1 MNKMENINGRYSC
14 NTCNKN
20 YASYKSLWNHNK
32 KFHNSNILSDSII
45 LVNDSK
51 LPHNTSKITQNTSIH
66 SCKYCVKS
74 FTRKDNLTRHEKTCK
89 SKINE
94 DNKIQQLENE
104 IQKLKQEFALL
115 VKEKGKLHHKTLQ
128 KINKQLNT
136 TNNINNGVINNV
148 YVKYNNIS
156 HDVLTKKEILNI
168 LSKHTKALE
177 ESIKKIHFNEKIP
190 ENNNVF
196 ITNLQNN
203 IGYAF
208 DGSQFVA
215 INKGELLNDIIDV
228 HLNEMFLSL
237 NKYKDNIKSQT
248 LDKINYLINMITK
261 ENKKYID
268 YENNSK
274 VYKNY
279 KDYKIDVVKMLIYN
293 NSDKNK
299 FDQIKKLDEL
309 FEKIENDELFDQ
321 IDEF

>member
-1 MNKMENINGRYSC
+1 LKKSEDSLKKSEDSLKKSEDSLKCYNCRF
-14 NTCNKN
+14 CNKEYN
-20 YASYKSLWNHNK
+20 NK
-32 KFHNSNILSDSII
+32 NSRWSHE
-45 LVNDSK
+45 K
-51 LPHNTSKITQNTSIH
+51 K
-66 SCKYCVKS
+66 C
-74 FTRKDNLTRHEKTCK
+74 KDNQLDNNKINQLDNNN
-89 SKINE
+89 KINE
-94 DNKIQQLENE
+94 LEEKNKKLEETINE
-104 IQKLKQEFALL
+104 LKNQVATII
-115 VKEKGKLHHKTLQ
+115 KEKGKIHHKTLQ

-136 TNNINNGVINNV
+136 TNNITNNGVINNV

-208 DGSQFVA
+208 DGNQFVA
-215 INKGELLNDIIDV
+215 INKGELLNDIIDT

-248 LDKINYLINMITK
+248 IDKINYLINMISK

-309 FEKIENDELFDQ
+309 FEKIENDELFD
-321 IDEF
+321 